1 MISFGDQSLTE
12 SATKARRDEIK
23 GTIYEVR
30 RLRGIKKRPVF
41 NQGKAECPVKRGSRS
56 RRRERGIERRG
67 REEDGN
73 GRGTKELTEP
83 MRHWI
88 KIVTKLFI
96 R

>member
-1 MISFGDQSLTE
+1 MTILG
-12 SATKARRDEIK
+12 DEIK

-30 RLRGIKKRPVF
+30 RLRDTKKRPVF
-41 NQGKAECPVKRGSRS
+41 NQGKAECPVERNPTAGK
-56 RRRERGIERRG
+56 RERGRTRSCALGSRR
-67 REEDGN
+67 N
-73 GRGTKELTEP
+73 GEATEP